1 MKKSTRVE
9 YNDSISVLY
18 NIINNAKITELDFM
32 EIFSVYLM
40 DKKLNNILMVGI

>member
-18 NIINNAKITELDFM
+18 NIINNAKITELDFI
-32 EIFSVYLM
+32 ENLFSV
-40 DKKLNNILMVGI
+40 LNG